1 MNVYVESNFILELAW
16 MQEQHESC
24 EKILALC
31 QDQQVTLI
39 IPAYSFGET
48 YETLGRHQKNRR
60 LLNTALET
68 ELKQLKRS
76 HLHKDKIESY
86 QMISVLL
93 ESDAEENQ
101 SFLQSHRRL
110 LELAE
115 IIPLTKDILLAAQTS
130 PKLNSPQDSIVYA
143 SVLQYLNQHNNEP
156 SCFINKNS
164 KDFNDPDVIDE
175 LNSNN
180 CKLLSSFNDGYGYIR
195 ATIDNNSGTNL

>member
-16 MQEQHESC
+16 MQEEHDSC

-31 QDQQVTLI
+31 ENRQITLVM
-39 IPAYSFGET
+39 PAYSFGET

-143 SVLQYLNQHNNEP
+143 SVLQHLHQHNHKP
-156 SCFINKNS
+156 SCFINKNA
-164 KDFNDPDVIDE
+164 KDFNDPDVVEE
-175 LNSNN
+175 LHNNN
-180 CKLLSSFNDGYGYIR
+180 CKLLFSFNNGYGYIQ
-195 ATIDNNSGTNL
+195 ANIGNNSGTSR